1 MDAGGATDAGGVTGS
16 DSAGGPGDDAGGAA
30 DSVGIGDA
38 PAGEDSA
45 AAEDAGPPPEC
56 GEDSECAGKNA
67 SGPCQV
73 DYCSS
78 GSCAVGDAPDD
89 TVCDDGNACTAG
101 DGCAAGVCTG
111 GAVDCNDG
119 DPCTTDSCDPAAGC
133 VFTAADPNNPPAGC
147 GLGCK
152 TAADCDDGNACTIDL
167 CGDGGGCTNPMS
179 FQCDACN
186 NGPTCAGTPLPSWSL
201 QDVNPTSPTL
211 GQQVAPAAFLGQPVL
226 IYSVHGYCPTCALRA
241 KELGPVIADV
251 NAKGANVKMIV
262 VNQKEYASNITN
274 VAKQGDFAM
283 VNDNVATDAFGEMGV
298 PSKEYLLIY
307 DKAGKLVTWA
317 APWEWSVNKAADIE
331 AISGLLTDLGA
342 Q

>member
-1 MDAGGATDAGGVTGS
+1 MSLCSPYPSLRRVTAGLTLVLAASLASACSTDSGADGGGEAGSDASGAADAGGAMDAGGATDAGGVTGS
-16 DSAGGPGDDAGGAA
+16 DS
-30 DSVGIGDA
+30 
-38 PAGEDSA
+38 
-45 AAEDAGPPPEC
+45 
-56 GEDSECAGKNA
+56 
-67 SGPCQV
+67 
-73 DYCSS
+73 
-78 GSCAVGDAPDD
+78 CAVGA
-89 TVCDDGNACTAG
+89 AC
-101 DGCAAGVCTG
+101 V
-111 GAVDCNDG
+111 V
-119 DPCTTDSCDPAAGC
+119 CTTD
-133 VFTAADPNNPPAGC
+133 
-147 GLGCK
+147 
-152 TAADCDDGNACTIDL
+152 ADCDDENACTIDL

-283 VNDNVATDAFGEMGV
+283 VNDNAATDAFGEMGV

-317 APWEWSVNKAADIE
+317 APWEWSVNKAADID

>member
-1 MDAGGATDAGGVTGS
+1 MSLCSPYPSLRRVTAGLTLVLAASLASACSTDSGADGGGEAGSDASGAADAGGAMDAGGATDAGGVTG
-16 DSAGGPGDDAGGAA
+16 
-30 DSVGIGDA
+30 
-38 PAGEDSA
+38 
-45 AAEDAGPPPEC
+45 
-56 GEDSECAGKNA
+56 
-67 SGPCQV
+67 
-73 DYCSS
+73 S

-241 KELGPVIADV
+241 KELGPIIADV

-283 VNDNVATDAFGEMGV
+283 VNDNAATDAFGEMGV

-317 APWEWSVNKAADIE
+317 APWEWSVNKQADID
-331 AISGLLTDLGA
+331 AISALLTDLGA